1 MSEDAASVY
10 ALPPGVDFP
19 RALVAG
25 LRARFADQPPEALA
39 RVTLY
44 LNSGRM
50 RRRVREVFL
59 ESGALYLP
67 RLLLV
72 SDLGADPLAG
82 LPLPVPPL

>member
-1 MSEDAASVY
+1 MSDGAASVY

-25 LRARFADQPPEALA
+25 LRARFADKPPEALA

-50 RRRVREVFL
+50 RRDRKSVV
-59 ESGALYLP
+59 
-67 RLLLV
+67 
-72 SDLGADPLAG
+72 
-82 LPLPVPPL
+82 